1 MSRIS
6 ATLTD
11 SLQFEANT
19 SLKKQERLGH
29 TDILIMFN
37 IYNHVTQKKKDS
49 TASLF
54 PDFMLK

>member
-1 MSRIS
+1 
-6 ATLTD
+6 